1 MNDTNTIDGATGLR
15 VPDASLTTYT
25 HIIYALHALSVLVG
39 LLGSASIVGA
49 FLLGLPS
56 LVAVV
61 MNYIRQSDA
70 KGTVLESHF
79 RWQIRTFW
87 GTVALL
93 AILTIV
99 SLPLIVVL
107 IGIPLF
113 YLGVIAIGVWISYR
127 VIRGW
132 LALRDQRPIGNYPA
146 N

>member
-1 MNDTNTIDGATGLR
+1 MNDSNTIDGATGLK
-15 VPDASLTTYT
+15 VPDAALITYT

-39 LLGSASIVGA
+39 LLGSASVVGA

-61 MNYIRQSDA
+61 MNYIRQNDA

-87 GTVALL
+87 IAMAMMIVNIVINLPLFFVLVGFLTFPLGVL
-93 AILTIV
+93 AI
-99 SLPLIVVL
+99 
-107 IGIPLF
+107 GIW
-113 YLGVIAIGVWISYR
+113 IAYR

-132 LALRDQRPIGNYPA
+132 LALREQRPIGNYPQS
-146 N
+146 